1 MKYYVTYQSG
11 GAKTKSNIF
20 FKLKNGKYKN
30 ISQFKNDLKKKNND
44 YFVQSAKNNTYL
56 HVSIKN
62 YDKGINKKITKF
74 LINKMANNLNLT
86 NNNRRTVLHLAAKNK
101 DKDLYDLLVKK
112 GADEGVVD
120 KFGKLPKDF
129 FGRFFDEKSPNLEE
143 IDFDIFKQTPSQ
155 IEFKQTPSQIEFKQT
170 PSQIEF
176 EELQSSE
183 ESDTSI
189 EQIKSNI
196 IKFRRNLDKI
206 LKN

>member
-11 GAKTKSNIF
+11 GVKLKTKSNIF

-30 ISQFKNDLKKKNND
+30 ISQFKNDLNKKNND

-86 NNNRRTVLHLAAKNK
+86 NNNGRTVLHLSGKNK

-129 FGRFFDEKSPNLEE
+129 FGKFFDEKSPNLEE
-143 IDFDIFKQTPSQ
+143 IDFDIFK
-155 IEFKQTPSQIEFKQT
+155 ET